1 MPRKPIRADP
11 IIGVTDLIDLI
22 QVINPKKRK
31 SIALLSLGGAISKFH
46 TSNSQNPFEDES
58 KKREG
63 IDPSSLPLLKGIK
76 EATEV
81 IRKYIL
87 TDPEYEPLRS
97 ILNNGGID
105 VSNNKNNTNKSD
117 KNDNNDNNDIP
128 DKPDKPKP
136 LLNSYIFAIALVC
149 WGNLISKD
157 EQLTINEYR
166 TILATLLSSVNS
178 VNLVNVDFETPNGKS
193 DISDKSDPIGGTLW
207 ARMVFAKVLEH
218 RIFILNEQYLRLPLS
233 LCRWLAGHELCV
245 PNLGENH
252 LKTFYWNKKNKQTT
266 ATESATPHISS
277 THTISPHEL
286 YMKLKGY
293 VMGNDTA
300 CKQLAVRGSLHL
312 SRRELLRS
320 NQEAGSNEC
329 LLIMGESGTGKT
341 YMVETFGKLCG
352 LPFASMSASS
362 FTASGYVG
370 LDPDDALKTLVRNA
384 GDPKNSATL
393 EKARYGVLF
402 LDEWDKRRSHSET
415 GLDVSG
421 SQIQYEF
428 LRMLSGTKLILGAKR
443 NEREEN
449 PIEFNSNGT
458 LFCFAGAFTGLDTI
472 LKQMAKDRSGIGFGG
487 EGYLKKTPRT
497 YDALL
502 EFGMVSEF
510 LNRITA
516 IITMKSPDRNDLV
529 RIATSPH
536 GDIQTYNRILAKQGM
551 NITIDA
557 SGVLEMAGFCVETKL
572 YARGIRLIVSA
583 LVEETVFNRI
593 TGAVSFGVNEVK
605 GAIAR
610 TVGTV

>member
-1 MPRKPIRADP
+1 MPRIPVSSLKNEKKEVALFKLGQAIFQLHYSENPDP
-11 IIGVTDLIDLI
+11 YEK
-22 QVINPKKRK
+22 PKK
-31 SIALLSLGGAISKFH
+31 LD
-46 TSNSQNPFEDES
+46 NP
-58 KKREG
+58 
-63 IDPSSLPLLKGIK
+63 
-76 EATEV
+76 
-81 IRKYIL
+81 
-87 TDPEYEPLRS
+87 
-97 ILNNGGID
+97 
-105 VSNNKNNTNKSD
+105 
-117 KNDNNDNNDIP
+117 
-128 DKPDKPKP
+128 
-136 LLNSYIFAIALVC
+136 
-149 WGNLISKD
+149 
-157 EQLTINEYR
+157 
-166 TILATLLSSVNS
+166 ATLLSDIILSTAKIRQLICTDPSFEPFRRFYKEGGITLALGKVLSDKNVNDQAALPDS
-178 VNLVNVDFETPNGKS
+178 YIQVFALIAWGTCLAEKDCSTPNYYAHVYSVLEEKVKG
-193 DISDKSDPIGGTLW
+193 PIQSKLD
-207 ARMVFAKVLEH
+207 ARMVIAELLEK
-218 RIFILNEQYLRLPLS
+218 RILILDNAYLRIHPF
-233 LCRWLAGHELCV
+233 LCRWLVGHDLCV
-245 PNLGENH
+245 PFICENSFQQYVSKKRSKVAQAQGE
-252 LKTFYWNKKNKQTT
+252 KKDLP
-266 ATESATPHISS
+266 APS
-277 THTISPHEL
+277 THSTSPHDL

-293 VMGNDTA
+293 VVGNDTA

-502 EFGMVSEF
+502 EYGMVSEF